1 MQRRLT
7 SRLGFG
13 ILGLVLGILFMSG
26 SLLLRGQNRT
36 IQVKLPNIP
45 KFPVSYPGA
54 PIVHSLG
61 VSAMK
66 SSHSG
71 AIPTFSGE
79 DLRQF
84 LASNDAP
91 LGTKGMSNVTITRA
105 DCALTAGNVSDIL
118 HGKSFAVPADTPV
131 CYAELR
137 GDVTFPL
144 PPSRRSGQPSSITFH
159 KSFRVY
165 DAKTGNI
172 LAVGAFD

>member
-7 SRLGFG
+7 SRIGFG
-13 ILGLVLGILFMSG
+13 ILGLLLGILFMSG

-36 IQVKLPNIP
+36 SQVKLPDTP

-54 PIVHSLG
+54 SRVHSQG
-61 VSAMK
+61 VPAMK
-66 SSHSG
+66 ASRSG
-71 AIPTFSGE
+71 AIPAFSAE

-91 LGTKGMSNVTITRA
+91 LGTRGMSNVNITRA

-137 GDVTFPL
+137 GDVTLPL
-144 PPSRRSGQPSSITFH
+144 LQPRRSGQPASITFH
-159 KSFRVY
+159 KSFRIY